1 MAKQKSLKGK
11 SLKTNG
17 IAAGLLWGIA
27 FASFS
32 CGASAADA
40 DVGAFP
46 LKAPPVIPDLTW
58 HGITLIG
65 AIDVSVQHEQYG
77 APYAGMLFSPAALIA
92 PYNRSSQWIV
102 APNQSL
108 TSYIGVKV
116 EEPVTSDLNFIARAE
131 MGFIPTTGE
140 IANGPES
147 LQKNNGIPLSS
158 QTVSGDAPRAGQIL
172 NGEAFVGFDERRW
185 GIIHVGRNRNVSIDM
200 ISAYD
205 PLASAGFSLLIG
217 YPFLAGQ
224 GATDTAI
231 LDSSIKYMNSY
242 GPFRT
247 ELIYGRPGTT
257 AKDFYQGTI
266 GFVRPNFSVDLIAGH
281 SDDSVSLFSLAGP
294 ANFGSNF
301 LGASV
306 FDTDMYGGFGKYAF
320 DLAGNGPLTTP
331 ESKFIISGGYQQVV
345 FMNPADGGFAPGH
358 TTVGGYEI
366 GPFIS
371 TNGSAASGVVNYSNT
386 GGNRRIG
393 SSFVAGK
400 YEYDSQLS
408 FALVYYRFDRN
419 SNGLG
424 VNGIPGIIA
433 PSFSTKD
440 CSSSAFSNCAGSLQ
454 AVAFRTDYQWTKNL
468 MLYAGVVY
476 SKASG
481 GFAFSF
487 LQTSTINETV
497 GVRFTF

>member
-27 FASFS
+27 FASFN
-32 CGASAADA
+32 CGATAADA
-40 DVGAFP
+40 DVGTFP
-46 LKAPPVIPDLTW
+46 LKAPPVMPDLTW

-77 APYAGMLFSPAALIA
+77 APYAGMMYSPAALIA
-92 PYNRSSQWIV
+92 PFNRSSQWFV

-108 TSYIGVKV
+108 LSYIGVKV

-140 IANGPES
+140 LANGLAS
-147 LQKNNGIPLSS
+147 LQKNNGIALSS
-158 QTVSGDAPRAGQIL
+158 QTVNGDAPRAGQIF
-172 NGEAFVGFDERRW
+172 NGEAFVGFDDRRW
-185 GIIHVGRNRNVSIDM
+185 GIIHVGRNRIVSADM

-205 PLASAGFSLLIG
+205 PLASLGFSPIVG
-217 YPFLAGQ
+217 YSILAGQ
-224 GATDTAI
+224 GSAETAI
-231 LDSSIKYMNSY
+231 IDSSIKYMNSY

-247 ELIYGRPGTT
+247 ELLYAQPGTS
-257 AKDFYQGTI
+257 AKDLYQGTI

-281 SDDSVSLFSLAGP
+281 SDDSVSATWLAGP

-306 FDTDMYGGFGKYAF
+306 FDTDMYGGFGKYVF

-345 FMNPADGGFAPGH
+345 YMNPADGGLAPGH
-358 TTVGGYEI
+358 KTVGGYEI
-366 GPFIS
+366 GPVIA
-371 TNGSAASGVVNYSNT
+371 TNGSAASGVVNYSYT
-386 GGNRRIG
+386 GGNRRVG
-393 SSFVAGK
+393 VSFVAGK

-408 FALVYYRFDRN
+408 FALGYYRFDQN
-419 SNGLG
+419 SYGLG
-424 VNGIPGIIA
+424 VNGIPGVIA
-433 PSFSTKD
+433 PSSSTKN
-440 CSSSAFSNCAGSLQ
+440 CSSSAFINCAGSIQ
-454 AVAFRTDYQWTKNL
+454 GVSFRTDYQWTKNL
-468 MLYAGVVY
+468 LLYAGVTYTKV
-476 SKASG
+476 SG
-481 GFAFSF
+481 GFAFSY
-487 LQTSTINETV
+487 LQTSTINETA